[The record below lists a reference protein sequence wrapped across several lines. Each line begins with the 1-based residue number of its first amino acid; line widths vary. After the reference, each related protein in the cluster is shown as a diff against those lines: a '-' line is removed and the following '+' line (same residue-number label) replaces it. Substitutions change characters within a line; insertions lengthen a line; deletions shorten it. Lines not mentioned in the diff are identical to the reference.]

1 MSPEEVIV
9 SLKGQ
14 FFLSPRERQFI
25 NLITKELQVPEDILR
40 QALEE
45 CLKAVPPEK
54 RRKFP
59 LFKCLRKVLE
69 LQKLHARQEAFQ
81 NSLNWKEVFYEKLSY
96 ANAYLNEEIKEPQT
110 EEEAERI
117 LRELESKL
125 MKKLWEE
132 LSKEERKK
140 IVSKY
145 KTVKEEDEELF
156 KELIKHELRKIYK
169 IPELSL
175 YVR

>member
-1 MSPEEVIV
+1 MSPEEVVI

-25 NLITKELQVPEDILR
+25 NLLTKELQIPEEVLR

-59 LFKCLRKVLE
+59 LFKCLKKVLE
-69 LQKLHARQEAFQ
+69 LKQLHARREAFQ
-81 NSLNWKEVFYEKLSY
+81 KDLNWKEIFYEKLRY
-96 ANAYLNEEIKEPQT
+96 ASAYLDEEVKEPQT
-110 EEEAERI
+110 EEEAERT

-125 MKKLWEE
+125 MKRLWKE
-132 LSKEERKK
+132 LPKEEKKK
-140 IVSKY
+140 IVEKY
-145 KTVKEEDEELF
+145 KDVKGEDEELF
-156 KELIKHELRKIYK
+156 KELVKHELRKIYG

>member
-25 NLITKELQVPEDILR
+25 NLLTKELQVPEDILR

-69 LQKLHARQEAFQ
+69 LQKLHTRQEAFQ
-81 NSLNWKEVFYEKLSY
+81 NSLNWKEVFYEKLRDAS
-96 ANAYLNEEIKEPQT
+96 AYLNEKVKEPQT
-110 EEEAERI
+110 EEEAEKI

-125 MKKLWEE
+125 MKKLWNELPREE
-132 LSKEERKK
+132 KRK
-140 IVSKY
+140 IVEKY
-145 KTVKEEDEELF
+145 KTVKKEDEELF

-169 IPELSL
+169 IPKLSL